1 MEVKYLAGLGV
12 KDGKIK
18 QKVQDMPDKIN
29 PAYYQAGKCECG
41 RTLQTYDYVKDL
53 PYADATAIKYITRH
67 RLKGGATDIRK
78 AIWFLKAI
86 LKDEYKNDSNVE

>member
-53 PYADATAIKYITRH
+53 PYADATAINI
-67 RLKGGATDIRK
+67 
-78 AIWFLKAI
+78 
-86 LKDEYKNDSNVE
+86 